1 MEGTSILAALEAV
14 ELSWGEVAARLGVAL
29 LVGFVVGLEREIEG
43 KDAGVR
49 THMLLALGAAVFGV
63 VSVGGFSDFVAPRND
78 TNINIDVTRV
88 ASYVA
93 AGIGFLGGGTIIK
106 SRHRIHGLTTAA
118 SLWVVAGAGL
128 AAGVGLYEA
137 ALLGGIMAALVL
149 VADRPISWITG
160 HLRPAVEATEGHPI
174 SLHVVDSH
182 ADKPASVG

>member
-1 MEGTSILAALEAV
+1 
-14 ELSWGEVAARLGVAL
+14 VAARLGVAL
-29 LVGFVVGLEREIEG
+29 GVGFIVGLEREIEG

-63 VSVGGFSDFVAPRND
+63 VSVGGFSDFIAPRND

-106 SRHRIHGLTTAA
+106 SKNRVHGLTTAA

-137 ALLGGIMAALVL
+137 ALLGGVLAALVL
-149 VADRPISWITG
+149 VSDRPISWITG
-160 HLRPAVEATEGHPI
+160 RLRPAVEATE
-174 SLHVVDSH
+174 
-182 ADKPASVG
+182 ADDRVGSDAQAATGADRSEDGADPDGASDQSADPSDDDT